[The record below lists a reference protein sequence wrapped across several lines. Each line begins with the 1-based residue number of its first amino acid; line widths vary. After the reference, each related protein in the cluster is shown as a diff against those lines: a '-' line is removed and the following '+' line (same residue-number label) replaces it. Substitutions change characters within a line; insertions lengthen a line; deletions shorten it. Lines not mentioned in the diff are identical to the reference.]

1 MILTMSQHIQ
11 GQQFSYNQRDCH
23 LINLHNVSLNN
34 VSRLSDLTIV
44 CLYVACNSRVQPRLQ
59 NLLCFEN

>member
-1 MILTMSQHIQ
+1 MLTMSQHIQ
-11 GQQFSYNQRDCH
+11 GQPFSYNQRDCH

-44 CLYVACNSRVQPRLQ
+44 CLFFACNCRVQPCLQ
-59 NLLCFEN
+59 NLLFCEN